1 MDIARTL
8 LLTIA
13 LLGSLVLAD
22 DALADIA
29 PVARA
34 HPAAV
39 DAATAARSST
49 VSHVGSGLPTDVALA
64 KAPLASEVPNAATLR
79 ATGAGREA
87 AARTGLDSVSRHG
100 FSLRTALLGGSAV
113 ASAVLSFAA
122 RRRTAR

>member
-39 DAATAARSST
+39 DAARSST

-64 KAPLASEVPNAATLR
+64 KAPLAGTPPNAATLR

-122 RRRTAR
+122 RRRTAP